1 LNFEGNSLRIVV
13 LSGPI
18 GAGKSELAQQ
28 LVEKYGAIVIKTRD
42 LIRRQIPHVKEE
54 RGALQRAGE
63 KLDKADGG
71 AWVKNA
77 LVRFIE
83 DHVKGPT
90 PSGFFV
96 IDSARIPGQVKA
108 VRDAYG

>member
-1 LNFEGNSLRIVV
+1 MNFESDSLRIVV

-18 GAGKSELAQQ
+18 GAGKSALAEK
-28 LVEKYGAIVIKTRD
+28 LVQKYDARVVKTRD
-42 LIRRQIPHVKEE
+42 LIRKQLPHVKEE

-77 LVRFIE
+77 LVRFI
-83 DHVKGPT
+83 DDTVGGRPL
-90 PSGFFV
+90 PASL
-96 IDSARIPGQVKA
+96 
-108 VRDAYG
+108 